1 MYMPVNISY
10 AQITWTENHSFAGLA
25 KCGTSQLE
33 KLTDGG
39 CTKTSVYLMS
49 TGLGADRIVEGAVS
63 VQLCLPVCLLL
74 EGILSIIIRVLIPP
88 PHTKKRKIS
97 EWFLLPQSSA

>member
-33 KLTDGG
+33 KRE
-39 CTKTSVYLMS
+39 SVYLMS
-49 TGLGADRIVEGAVS
+49 TGLGVDRIVEGAVS

-74 EGILSIIIRVLIPP
+74 EGILSIIL
-88 PHTKKRKIS
+88 
-97 EWFLLPQSSA
+97 SAC